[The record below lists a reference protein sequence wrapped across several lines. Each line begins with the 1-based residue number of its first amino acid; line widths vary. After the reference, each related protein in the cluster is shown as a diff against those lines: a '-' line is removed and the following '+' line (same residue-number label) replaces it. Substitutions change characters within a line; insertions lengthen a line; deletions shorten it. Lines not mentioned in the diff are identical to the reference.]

1 MEELISNPV
10 DISKSNREKL
20 VEAWNSL
27 DQKNKTPGDYFSSL
41 PDILLKDF
49 YEKLE
54 AHCKQILKNK
64 GYNQWAY
71 NKYRID
77 HNGDEGAT
85 ILFLDV
91 NTHLL
96 MKSKNNSFVNLKE
109 IFKNGEE
116 NINRNLNQII
126 KRVLINNREKTVID
140 RLLRRIEEIADDDNN
155 NIVRNRIEKHG
166 PKADYFTTLNLKK
179 IPEERDPTNHEI
191 EDAISL
197 VGNFK
202 ESPPKEGAK
211 QASRIYTT
219 TQLIEIMEIIC
230 SSLPTDVTPNTLE
243 TIFIDLIP
251 DFLPDEFLIEKVF
264 KIYGHVQFPLDINH
278 KLSIQ
283 DLDQSDQ
290 IIVQEMVKECLET
303 VIEEKIQ
310 TKCKTIKNHLYK
322 KSLNIN
328 TLARE
333 EVFASR
339 EDVENT
345 LNTIGNISNKLFAT
359 IENELVAEVAFNIF
373 FDEI

>member
-1 MEELISNPV
+1 MEELSRNPA
-10 DISKSNREKL
+10 DISKSSRDKL

-27 DQKNKTPGDYFSSL
+27 DQKNNTPADYFSSL
-41 PDILLKDF
+41 PDTLLKDF

-54 AHCKQILKNK
+54 VHCKQILKNR

-96 MKSKNNSFVNLKE
+96 MKSENNSFVNLKE
-109 IFKNGEE
+109 VFKNGEE

-126 KRVLINNREKTVID
+126 KRVLVNNREKTVID
-140 RLLRRIEEIADDDNN
+140 RLLRRIEDIADNDNN
-155 NIVRNRIEKHG
+155 NIVRNRTEKLG
-166 PKADYFTTLNLKK
+166 PKADYFTTFEKF
-179 IPEERDPTNHEI
+179 PEERDPTNDEI
-191 EDAISL
+191 EVAISL

-219 TQLIEIMEIIC
+219 AQLVEIMQIIC

-264 KIYGHVQFPLDINH
+264 KIYGHVQFPLDIDY

-290 IIVQEMVKECLET
+290 IIVQEMVKECLKSVT
-303 VIEEKIQ
+303 EEQLQI
-310 TKCKTIKNHLYK
+310 KCKTIKNHLKK

-328 TLARE
+328 TLAKE
-333 EVFASR
+333 EVFTSR

-345 LNTIGNISNKLFAT
+345 LNTIGNISNKLFTT
-359 IENELVAEVAFNIF
+359 IENDLAAEVAFNIF
-373 FDEI
+373 FDEL

>member
-1 MEELISNPV
+1 MEELTRNPA

-27 DQKNKTPGDYFSSL
+27 DHKNTTPADYFSSL

-54 AHCKQILKNK
+54 VHCKQILKNR

-85 ILFLDV
+85 VLFLDV

-96 MKSKNNSFVNLKE
+96 MKSENNSFVNLKE
-109 IFKNGEE
+109 VFKNGEE
-116 NINRNLNQII
+116 NITRNLNQII
-126 KRVLINNREKTVID
+126 KRVLVNNREKTVID
-140 RLLRRIEEIADDDNN
+140 RLLRRIEDIADDDSN
-155 NIVRNRIEKHG
+155 NIVRNRTEKLG
-166 PKADYFTTLNLKK
+166 PKADYFTTSKK
-179 IPEERDPTNHEI
+179 FPEERDPTNDEI
-191 EDAISL
+191 EVAISL

-219 TQLIEIMEIIC
+219 AQLLKIMEIIC

-264 KIYGHVQFPLDINH
+264 KIYGHVQFPLDIDH

-290 IIVQEMVKECLET
+290 IVVLEMVKECLNS
-303 VIEEKIQ
+303 VFEKQLQI
-310 TKCKTIKNHLYK
+310 KCKTIKNHLK
-322 KSLNIN
+322 EKSLNIN
-328 TLARE
+328 TLAKE
-333 EVFASR
+333 EVFTSR

-359 IENELVAEVAFNIF
+359 IENDLAAEVAFNIF
-373 FDEI
+373 FDEL

>member
-1 MEELISNPV
+1 MEELSRNPA
-10 DISKSNREKL
+10 DISKSSRDKL
-20 VEAWNSL
+20 FRAWNSL
-27 DQKNKTPGDYFSSL
+27 NQKNKTPADYFSSL
-41 PDILLKDF
+41 PDALLKDF

-54 AHCKQILKNK
+54 LHCKQILKNK

-71 NKYRID
+71 NKYRTD

-96 MKSKNNSFVNLKE
+96 MKSENNSFVNLKE

-126 KRVLINNREKTVID
+126 KRVLVNNREKTVID
-140 RLLRRIEEIADDDNN
+140 RLLRRIEDIADDDNN
-155 NIVRNRIEKHG
+155 NIVRNRTEKLG
-166 PKADYFTTLNLKK
+166 PKADYFTTFEKF
-179 IPEERDPTNHEI
+179 PEERDPTNDEI
-191 EDAISL
+191 EVAISL

-219 TQLIEIMEIIC
+219 AQLVEIMQIIC

-264 KIYGHVQFPLDINH
+264 KIYGHVQFPLDIDH

-290 IIVQEMVKECLET
+290 IIVQEMVKECLES
-303 VIEEKIQ
+303 VFEEQLQI
-310 TKCKTIKNHLYK
+310 KCKTIKNHLKK

-328 TLARE
+328 TLAKE
-333 EVFASR
+333 EVFTSR

-345 LNTIGNISNKLFAT
+345 LNTIGNISNKLFTT
-359 IENELVAEVAFNIF
+359 IENDLAAEVAFNIF
-373 FDEI
+373 FDEL

>member
-1 MEELISNPV
+1 MEKLSRNPA
-10 DISKSNREKL
+10 DISKSSRDKL

-27 DQKNKTPGDYFSSL
+27 DQKNKTPADYFSYL
-41 PDILLKDF
+41 PDTVLKDF

-54 AHCKQILKNK
+54 VHCKQILKNR

-71 NKYRID
+71 NKYRTD

-96 MKSKNNSFVNLKE
+96 MKSENNSFVNLKE
-109 IFKNGEE
+109 VFKNGEE

-126 KRVLINNREKTVID
+126 KRVL
-140 RLLRRIEEIADDDNN
+140 
-155 NIVRNRIEKHG
+155 VRNRTEKLG
-166 PKADYFTTLNLKK
+166 PKADYFTTFEKF
-179 IPEERDPTNHEI
+179 PEERDPTNDEI
-191 EDAISL
+191 EVAISL

-202 ESPPKEGAK
+202 ESPPKKGAK

-219 TQLIEIMEIIC
+219 AQLVEIMQIIC

-264 KIYGHVQFPLDINH
+264 KIYGHVQFPLDIDH

-290 IIVQEMVKECLET
+290 IIVQEMVKECLES
-303 VIEEKIQ
+303 VSREQLQI
-310 TKCKTIKNHLYK
+310 KCKTIKNHLK
-322 KSLNIN
+322 KRSLNIN
-328 TLARE
+328 TLAKE
-333 EVFASR
+333 EVFTSR

-345 LNTIGNISNKLFAT
+345 LNTIGNISNKFFTT
-359 IENELVAEVAFNIF
+359 IENDLAAEVAFNIF